1 MNYPLHYS
9 GDDDKKESLL
19 YRSIDMKTSPYQTE
33 FEKQIS
39 ILPQSLA

>member
-19 YRSIDMKTSPYQTE
+19 YRSIDIETSPYQTE

>member
-1 MNYPLHYS
+1 MNYPLHYN
-9 GDDDKKESLL
+9 GDDEKKESLL
-19 YRSIDMKTSPYQTE
+19 YRSIDMKTSSFQTE